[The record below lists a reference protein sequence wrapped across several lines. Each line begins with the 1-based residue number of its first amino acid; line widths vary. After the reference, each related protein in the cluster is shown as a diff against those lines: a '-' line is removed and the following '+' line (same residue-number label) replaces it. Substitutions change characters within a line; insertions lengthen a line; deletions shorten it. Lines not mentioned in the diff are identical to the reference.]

1 MPSQPCATLP
11 DSTSWAAI
19 CRTRSMGMAKPN
31 AASLPPRSVVMPMT
45 APLASTSGPPDHDGL
60 DGIVGL
66 DQAVERLALGVE
78 APFDRAD
85 VAGGDRR
92 FAVRFG
98 RPAER
103 DRWSTHGEVGGGPED
118 RNREVAGV
126 DRDDGDV
133 GGEVRAEDLAL
144 EPTSISELHGHRG
157 RARHLVG
164 AGEHQAVVPDHDP
177 RGGRRAVLVGHDQV
191 DDGRTELLGQGR
203 EARLVL
209 EDRVG
214 DHGRHRHLLHDGL
227 LGGRGEGAGDREGA
241 AAEGRSHQARDHRDR
256 PDGLARR
263 RARRRRGRRQ
273 RTAWP
278 PAGQL
283 GGMAPEPIVGGE
295 RWTDASPLV
304 VGIVVRGHGSRR

>member
-1 MPSQPCATLP
+1 
-11 DSTSWAAI
+11 
-19 CRTRSMGMAKPN
+19 MAKPN

-45 APLASTSGPPDHDGL
+45 APLASTSGPPDHDASMGSSVWIRPWS
-60 DGIVGL
+60 DSPSVS
-66 DQAVERLALGVE
+66 RRRSTAL
-78 APFDRAD
+78 D

-103 DRWSTHGEVGGGPED
+103 DRRSTHGEVGGGPED

-126 DRDDGDV
+126 DGDDGDV

-157 RARHLVG
+157 RAGHLVG

-191 DDGRTELLGQGR
+191 DDGGTELLGQGR

-214 DHGRHRHLLHDGL
+214 DHWRHRHLLHHGL
-227 LGGRGEGAGDREGA
+227 L
-241 AAEGRSHQARDHRDR
+241 
-256 PDGLARR
+256 R
-263 RARRRRGRRQ
+263 RAWRRCRRPRGRRRRGPLPPGPQPPRPARR
-273 RTAWP
+273 TGVETSSA
-278 PAGQL
+278 PAG
-283 GGMAPEPIVGGE
+283 GRPARRPAPSGSARRDGARADRRGE